1 MQAKKPLLI
10 IGKGSCNNKILKY
23 RFKKKFIL
31 ITKFFWNFE
40 GVAYGRAENEVRSLV
55 YSTKIPFLPMPM
67 AKGVV
72 PDTDERCI
80 SSARTYVLQQS
91 DVILLL
97 GARLNWMLHFGKPPR
112 FQPDVKIIQVL

>member
-1 MQAKKPLLI
+1 
-10 IGKGSCNNKILKY
+10 
-23 RFKKKFIL
+23 
-31 ITKFFWNFE
+31 
-40 GVAYGRAENEVRSLV
+40 
-55 YSTKIPFLPMPM
+55 MPM

-97 GARLNWMLHFGKPPR
+97 GARLNWMLHFGKSPR